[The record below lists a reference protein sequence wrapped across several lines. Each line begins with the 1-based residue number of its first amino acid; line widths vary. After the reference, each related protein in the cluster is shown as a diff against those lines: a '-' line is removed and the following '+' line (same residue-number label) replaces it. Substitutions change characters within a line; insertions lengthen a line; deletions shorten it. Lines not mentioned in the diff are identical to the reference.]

1 MIKRNVETQRK
12 TSVSSDSC
20 CLLTRTLWT
29 IVPPLWCFML
39 FTQIMGP
46 RNCKTREN
54 IKFAILQRAR
64 SLAKS
69 GWLSQMVLAYFR
81 DLFAP
86 LSFWEYCGGLN
97 ASFQSIK
104 KCHAKNLSSIP
115 WTLQSS
121 WSLKYC
127 SRSFINKDANNC
139 GLFTPRYNQ
148 NIHMSPI
155 YWDGDNRIEWLNTW
169 MRVPSNEIQCICPCR
184 YANWWNY

>member
-1 MIKRNVETQRK
+1 MKNLMEDPWIKRFCRFNEVLPKTRLYFFSVVIKRNVETQRK

-121 WSLKYC
+121 WSLKYV
-127 SRSFINKDANNC
+127 
-139 GLFTPRYNQ
+139 LFEKFY
-148 NIHMSPI
+148 
-155 YWDGDNRIEWLNTW
+155 
-169 MRVPSNEIQCICPCR
+169 
-184 YANWWNY
+184 